1 MHLLACANRAGF
13 ALRFERVQAFYSEAM
28 LISEQNVE
36 LVSDFFQAL
45 NIWLRSY
52 WSDPGRG
59 LGGPEIEEVFDRL
72 DPDAEWDW
80 VFNPETFRG
89 RDEILRAVADW
100 IETVSDWRIA
110 IDEVI
115 AGPRIEFW
123 SATESWRMAGGAA
136 LPLSS
141 AFSSPSPCATAK
153 SRVSTTTPRKPKPS
167 KPSGWRSRRCR
178 TRTWR

>member
-1 MHLLACANRAGF
+1 MSQ
-13 ALRFERVQAFYSEAM
+13 E
-28 LISEQNVE
+28 NVE
-36 LVSDFFQAL
+36 IVSDFFQAL

-80 VFNPETFRG
+80 VFSPETFRG

-115 AGPRIEFW
+115 AGTENRVLVRNRVLAHGRGSGAPVEQRLFVAVALRNGKVARIDDH
-123 SATESWRMAGGAA
+123 TEEAEAIKAVGLAE
-136 LPLSS
+136 
-141 AFSSPSPCATAK
+141 
-153 SRVSTTTPRKPKPS
+153 
-167 KPSGWRSRRCR
+167 
-178 TRTWR
+178 